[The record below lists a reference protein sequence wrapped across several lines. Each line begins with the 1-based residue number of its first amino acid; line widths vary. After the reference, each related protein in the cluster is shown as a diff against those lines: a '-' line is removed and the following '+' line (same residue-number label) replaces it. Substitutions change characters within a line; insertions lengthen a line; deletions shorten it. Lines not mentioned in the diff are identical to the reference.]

1 MYRLPNFYIDYQ
13 NLSGNSD
20 AEMDMLDNS
29 QDFKFLAGHTPEVAI
44 EVRLERMIWQ
54 KKVSKSEVGREFRW
68 AWIQLLGVLKA
79 INTKP
84 K

>member
-20 AEMDMLDNS
+20 AEMDMLENS
-29 QDFKFLAGHTPEVAI
+29 QFLAGHAPEVAI
-44 EVRLERMIWQ
+44 EVRLEGMIWQ
-54 KKVSKSEVGREFRW
+54 KKVNKSEVGRECRW